1 MKSQPLVI
9 ASCISVCSLL
19 FSLGSC
25 SEKQLRRPQLQEVE
39 IAQMQFR
46 PAVLTALPGDTIRFV
61 NHDMVPHDVTEQS
74 AKAWHSS
81 PLQPGESWLHVA
93 DRSADYYCSLH
104 QVMKGKIIV
113 NVK

>member
-1 MKSQPLVI
+1 MKSHPLVT
-9 ASCISVCSLL
+9 ASCIVVCSLL

-25 SEKQLRRPQLQEVE
+25 REKQSHQPQRYEVD
-39 IAQMQFR
+39 ITQMQFR
-46 PAVLTALPGDTIRFV
+46 PAVLTVLPGDTIRFV

-74 AKAWHSS
+74 SKAWHSS

-104 QVMKGKIIV
+104 QVMKGQIIV
-113 NVK
+113 KVK

>member
-1 MKSQPLVI
+1 MKIHPLVI
-9 ASCISVCSLL
+9 ASCIGVCSLL

-25 SEKQLRRPQLQEVE
+25 REKQQRQPRLLEVE

-46 PAVLTALPGDTIRFV
+46 PAVVTVLPGDTIRFI
-61 NHDMVPHDVTEQS
+61 NHDMVPHDVAEQS
-74 AKAWHSS
+74 SKAWHSS
-81 PLQPGESWLHVA
+81 PLQPGDSWMHVA
-93 DRSADYYCSLH
+93 DCSADYYCSLH